1 MSRAEP
7 RRHRGHLTQTPPMS
21 NNVIARTGL
30 LVVAVVAVLGACAGS
45 NSAPSDSA
53 ASTSAGSAAPQSS
66 TAAVPVEV
74 TNATN
79 FHLLDFVAWN
89 NHDVDVFRR
98 LHTADVKVNFGGNQT
113 EGIDAHVQALEPMW
127 QPGGVITNHNPI
139 IAEGEWT
146 CMVGVLGPNMR
157 MVTVAKWRDGAISE
171 EYILS
176 NMLKPGTAKP
186 AVGGA
191 PVASISNQNAEL
203 KRMVGAEP
211 GWSCSL
217 ERTAEGKM
225 VIAVNKAGGTTAEQ
239 MVFAQ

>member
-1 MSRAEP
+1 
-7 RRHRGHLTQTPPMS
+7 MS
-21 NNVIARTGL
+21 NRMIARTGR
-30 LVVAVVAVLGACAGS
+30 LVVATAVALSAACAGS
-45 NSAPSDSA
+45 NVATSDSA
-53 ASTSAGSAAPQSS
+53 ASTSTGSAAGATPQSS

-79 FHLLDFVAWN
+79 FHVLDFVAWN

-186 AVGGA
+186 AVSGA

-239 MVFAQ
+239 MVFTQ

>member
-1 MSRAEP
+1 M
-7 RRHRGHLTQTPPMS
+7 
-21 NNVIARTGL
+21 
-30 LVVAVVAVLGACAGS
+30 
-45 NSAPSDSA
+45 
-53 ASTSAGSAAPQSS
+53 
-66 TAAVPVEV
+66 

-79 FHLLDFVAWN
+79 FHVLDFVAWN

-98 LHTADVKVNFGGNQT
+98 LHTADVKVNFGGNRT

-171 EYILS
+171 EFILS

-186 AVGGA
+186 AVSGA

-225 VIAVNKAGGTTAEQ
+225 VIAVNKAGGTAAEQ
-239 MVFAQ
+239 MVFTQ

>member
-1 MSRAEP
+1 
-7 RRHRGHLTQTPPMS
+7 MS
-21 NNVIARTGL
+21 NRMIARTGR
-30 LVVAVVAVLGACAGS
+30 LVLATAVALSAACAGS
-45 NSAPSDSA
+45 NGARSDSA
-53 ASTSAGSAAPQSS
+53 ASTNSGASVTPQS
-66 TAAVPVEV
+66 TPAAVPAEV

-79 FHLLDFVAWN
+79 FHVLDFVAWN
-89 NHDVDVFRR
+89 NHDLDVFRR

-113 EGIDAHVQALEPMW
+113 AGIDAHVQTLEPMW

-186 AVGGA
+186 AVSGA

-225 VIAVNKAGGTTAEQ
+225 VIAVNKAGGTAAEQ
-239 MVFAQ
+239 MVFTQ

>member
-1 MSRAEP
+1 
-7 RRHRGHLTQTPPMS
+7 MS
-21 NNVIARTGL
+21 NRMIARTGR
-30 LVVAVVAVLGACAGS
+30 LVVTTAVALSAACAGP
-45 NSAPSDSA
+45 NAATSDSA
-53 ASTSAGSAAPQSS
+53 ASTSTGSAAGTTPQS
-66 TAAVPVEV
+66 TAASVPVEV

-79 FHLLDFVAWN
+79 FHVLDFVAWN

-127 QPGGVITNHNPI
+127 QPGGVITNHTPI
-139 IAEGEWT
+139 VAEGEWT
-146 CMVGVLGPNMR
+146 CMVGVLGPNIK

-176 NMLKPGTAKP
+176 NMLKPGAAKP
-186 AVGGA
+186 AVSGS

-203 KRMVGAEP
+203 KRLVGAEP

-225 VIAVNKAGGTTAEQ
+225 VIAVGKAGGTAAEQ
-239 MVFAQ
+239 MVFTQ

>member
-1 MSRAEP
+1 M
-7 RRHRGHLTQTPPMS
+7 H
-21 NNVIARTGL
+21 NVKARTGL
-30 LVVAVVAVLGACAGS
+30 VVVAAVALLGACAGS
-45 NSAPSDSA
+45 NSAASDSA

-66 TAAVPVEV
+66 SAAAPAEV

-89 NHDVDVFRR
+89 NHDLDVFRR

-113 EGIDAHVQALEPMW
+113 EGIDAHVQALQPMW
-127 QPGGVITNHNPI
+127 QPGGVITNHAPI
-139 IAEGEWT
+139 IAQGEWT
-146 CMVGVLGPNMR
+146 CMVGTIGPNMR

-176 NMLKPGTAKP
+176 NQLKPGTAKP
-186 AVGGA
+186 AVSGA

-203 KRMVGAEP
+203 KRLVGAEP

-225 VIAVNKAGGTTAEQ
+225 VIAVNKAGGTAPEQ
-239 MVFAQ
+239 MVFTQ